1 MLPSV
6 DHGAVLGE
14 TQMGQATRVNG
25 NRRIARCECGAT
37 LEGDSE
43 DGLYEAVQ
51 LHLAQHHPQLL
62 GAMGL
67 DVVLQMAEDIGD
79 HDASGSGH

>member
-1 MLPSV
+1 LAV

-14 TQMGQATRVNG
+14 QQLGQMTRLNG
-25 NRRIARCECGAT
+25 NRRIVRCECGAT
-37 LEGDSE
+37 LEGDSKE
-43 DGLYEAVQ
+43 GLYEAVQ

-67 DVVLQMAEDIGD
+67 DVVLQMAEDIGGPN
-79 HDASGSGH
+79 ASGNGH

>member
-14 TQMGQATRVNG
+14 TQMGQATGVNG

-67 DVVLQMAEDIGD
+67 DVVLQMAEDIGGQ
-79 HDASGSGH
+79 DASGSGH

>member
-1 MLPSV
+1 M
-6 DHGAVLGE
+6 DQGAVLDE
-14 TQMGQATRVNG
+14 THLGRLGRVNG
-25 NRRIARCECGAT
+25 NRRIVRCECGAT
-37 LEGDSE
+37 LEGNSE

-67 DVVLQMAEDIGD
+67 DVVLQMAEDIGGQ
-79 HDASGSGH
+79 DASGSGH